1 MKRRILSIAF
11 IAISTILFTSVANN
25 KEGFPKDKCKT
36 ECNRGEEMKKGRP
49 GNCPKFNPFEGIEL
63 SDAQKEQL
71 KSMVD
76 ECRADKHK
84 KAQAKKEK
92 LEAKQKER
100 KEMHKKH
107 LEKMKQILTPE
118 QYVQYL
124 ENMVLNQ
131 HQKPMGPKPPHF
143 HKKKCADRDSMCR
156 KDLK

>member
-11 IAISTILFTSVANN
+11 VAISTILFTSVANDK
-25 KEGFPKDKCKT
+25 KEVSQDCHKQ
-36 ECNRGEEMKKGRP
+36 ECSKGHRMGK
-49 GNCPKFNPFEGIEL
+49 GNYGKYPKFNPFEGIEL
-63 SDAQKEQL
+63 SDAQKQQL
-71 KSMVD
+71 KSMAD
-76 ECRADKHK
+76 ECKADKHK

-92 LEAKQKER
+92 LEAKKKER

-131 HQKPMGPKPPHF
+131 PQKTMGPKPRHF
-143 HKKKCADRDSMCR
+143 HKKCAERDSVCP